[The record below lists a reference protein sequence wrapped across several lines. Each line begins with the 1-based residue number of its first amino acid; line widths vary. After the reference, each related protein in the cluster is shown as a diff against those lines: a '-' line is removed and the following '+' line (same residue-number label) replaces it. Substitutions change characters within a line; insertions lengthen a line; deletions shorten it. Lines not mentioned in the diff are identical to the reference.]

1 MFIHYTVY
9 TLTMHTKTICI
20 LGRLPAIA
28 TAELESLYG
37 GDKIQKLS
45 NESVLID
52 LDPNDIIY
60 SRLGGTVKMCK
71 LLHIFDN
78 NNWSKVEAYLENSIT
93 DHINEQKKLTLG
105 LSAYNVRVNPKQL
118 LKTGLKLKKL
128 IKKQGVSFRLVPN
141 NEPTL
146 SSAQVYH
153 NKLTKFGSLELCFIG
168 SGDKI
173 YIAQTVDVQDID
185 AYSARDQARPKRD
198 ARVGMLSPK
207 LAQTIINLANPMS
220 GDTILDPFCGTGVIL
235 QEALLMGFN
244 VLGTDIESRMIE
256 YTHENIEVWLENK
269 HPGVK
274 DRVELSPADATSTT
288 WKDKLNFNFDTIACE
303 AYLGRPLSTLPN
315 MAILDQ
321 IIRDVDT
328 ILKKFLKNLAGQ
340 TTTGF
345 RLCIAVPAWKTRTDF
360 LHLPLLDHLERLGY
374 TRMKFAHAN
383 DKDLIYHRE
392 GQIVGREL
400 ITLIRK

>member
-28 TAELESLYG
+28 TTELESLYG

-45 NESVLID
+45 NESVLVD
-52 LDPNDIIY
+52 LDPNDIDY

-78 NNWSKVEAYLENSIT
+78 NNWSNIESFLENKIF

-105 LSAYNVRVNPKQL
+105 LSVYNARVNAKQL
-118 LKTGLKLKKL
+118 LKTGLKLKKI

-141 NEPTL
+141 NKPAL

-153 NKLTKFGSLELCFIG
+153 NKLTKLGSLELCFIG
-168 SGDKI
+168 SKDKI
-173 YIAQTVDVQDID
+173 YMAQSVEVQDID

-207 LAQTIINLANPMS
+207 LAQTIVNLANPS
-220 GDTILDPFCGTGVIL
+220 TGDTILDPFCGTGVIL

-256 YTHENIEVWLENK
+256 YTNENIEVWLENK
-269 HPGVK
+269 FPGVK
-274 DRVELSPADATSTT
+274 EKVKLSPADATSTT
-288 WKDKLNFNFDTIACE
+288 WKDKLNFNFDSIACE
-303 AYLGRPLSTLPN
+303 AYLGRPLSSLPN

-340 TTTGF
+340 TTPGF